1 MSKVQVDTI
10 VDKDDISA
18 PTLSKGAIVTG
29 VCTATTFVGAVT
41 GDVTGNATG
50 LTGSPNITVTDVN
63 ATGVTT
69 TGIATV
75 TTSVVVGSAVTAN
88 SDGVITSGIITAS
101 SFAGDG
107 SALTGITQTTINNNA
122 NNLLIT
128 GSGTANTLEAESQLT
143 YDGTNFQ
150 LKKTGSSD
158 YNEIIQ
164 DANPSSENGTLGYL
178 SGYWNTTRVADIRF
192 AAGDDTSNKDNAHIC
207 FRTTNAGSGSITDRL
222 RIGNLGQIGL
232 PVGGVGVAATDWGSS
247 GQVLTSGGSS
257 AVPTWATPSAGAW
270 TKITSGTIDAV
281 DTIITES
288 LDNTYQLYKL
298 TFYIQLNANGQ
309 YIGLRIKT
317 NGSWQTSSYATQFMS
332 GYGDNEISS
341 YAASTD
347 NRMFI
352 PNRSFRCGSGMIS
365 FGNVDSTTACKVF
378 RLEFA
383 GNDSLDAPAG
393 ANNAVVSQFSS
404 LHDSITAITGIRF
417 FKDGS
422 APDAGW
428 YVLEGCAIS

>member
-1 MSKVQVDTI
+1 MSRVRS
-10 VDKDDISA
+10 DKFTNRA
-18 PTLSKGAIVTG
+18 
-29 VCTATTFVGAVT
+29 
-41 GDVTGNATG
+41 ATG
-50 LTGSPNITVTDVN
+50 TCSFTHGIHAIE
-63 ATGVTT
+63 ATGV
-69 TGIATV
+69 GIGVSLGYGGLVAVGATISGDI
-75 TTSVVVGSAVTAN
+75 TASSTIKVGTAATIN
-88 SDGVITSGIITAS
+88 SDGIVAAGIITAT

-164 DANPSSENGTLGYL
+164 DANPSSEGGTLGYL

-207 FRTTNAGSGSITDRL
+207 FRTTNAGSGSVTDRL
-222 RIGNLGQIGL
+222 RIGNFGQIGL
-232 PVGGVGVAATDWGSS
+232 PVGPIGTAATDWGAS

-257 AVPTWATPSAGAW
+257 AAPTWATPSAGAW
-270 TKITSGTIDAV
+270 TSITSGTIDAV

-288 LDNTYQLYKL
+288 LDSTYQLYRL
-298 TFYIQLNANGQ
+298 NFYVQLNANGQ
-309 YIGLRIKT
+309 YFGLRIKT
-317 NGSWQTSSYATQFMS
+317 GGSWKSSSYSTQNLTGWGSNGSGSYT
-332 GYGDNEISS
+332 
-341 YAASTD
+341 ASTD

-352 PNRSFRCGSGMIS
+352 PNRGWRCGTGEIT
-365 FGNVDSTTACKVF
+365 FGNVESTTAYKVF
-378 RLEFA
+378 RLAFA

-393 ANNAVVSQFSS
+393 NNNCMVSSFSS
-404 LHDSITAITGIRF
+404 GHDSITAITGIRF